1 MLFTS
6 SSIEE
11 AANHKHMKA
20 RDNFVNINEVR
31 QPSPAPRFSV
41 TPSEKPSPAPEVG
54 QDNKSIMLDIGF
66 SEEQIK
72 ELENKGVLL

>member
-1 MLFTS
+1 
-6 SSIEE
+6 
-11 AANHKHMKA
+11 MKA
-20 RDNFVNINEVR
+20 RDNFVNINDVR
-31 QPSPAPRFSV
+31 QPSPAPRFRV

>member
-1 MLFTS
+1 MPSFDVVS
-6 SSIEE
+6 RVEMQEVDNAISNS
-11 AANHKHMKA
+11 MKE
-20 RDNFVNINEVR
+20 I
-31 QPSPAPRFSV
+31 
-41 TPSEKPSPAPEVG
+41 G